1 MSVLGLDVGTSSCKA
16 MVIDER
22 GKTLAYTQRGYAMSA
37 PHPGRLELD
46 PAQLWHSVQSSIQEV
61 AAAAA
66 EDPIS
71 ALSIATMGDSFVPVD
86 GRGEP
91 TGNYI
96 LASDTRSTRETEILV
111 KELGYE
117 RIFEITGMP
126 PHPINT
132 LTKILWI
139 KNNDPD
145 SFARTAQYLCA
156 EEFVVSRLGLPPT
169 TSYSNACRTMAF
181 DIVAGKWSAEMMGVV
196 CLTEQA
202 FPAAVPSG
210 QVVGKVADPIAN
222 SLNLPKGVKVVSGGM
237 DQACSALG
245 AKAVHDGII
254 EDSLGTV
261 EAISFTI
268 DRSLLEE
275 ELRRGLLDGHYS
287 INCHVLGDKYLI
299 MALVLS
305 AGSTL
310 RWYSEE
316 FGREATSLKNKA
328 LWNLPLP
335 GEPLV
340 PTRLIFLP
348 YLAGSGTPTMNP
360 LARGIVLGLDLG
372 IHRDDLLRAILQ
384 GIVHEVSVNIDRLE
398 RLGIPI
404 KEIRCVG
411 GGSKSEYWLQLRA
424 DMLARPV
431 VKMSQSEAAVIGA
444 ALLAGIGGSMWGS
457 IEEAVEQVVREER
470 VFEPNTR
477 YQRFYR
483 LQNKIYR
490 ELYEQTEELFHQYIK
505 VVDSLDNGQS

>member
-16 MVIDER
+16 IVIDER
-22 GKTLAYTQRGYAMSA
+22 GKALAYAQRGYAMSA
-37 PHPGRLELD
+37 PHPGRLEVD
-46 PAQLWHSVQSSIQEV
+46 PDQLWHSVQSSIQEV
-61 AAAAA
+61 AAAVT

-91 TGNYI
+91 VGNYI

-117 RIFEITGMP
+117 RIFKITGMP

-132 LTKILWI
+132 LTKIFWI
-139 KNNDPD
+139 KNNDPEC
-145 SFARTAQYLCA
+145 FARTAKYLCA
-156 EEFVVSRLGLPPT
+156 EEFVVSRLGLPPS

-181 DIVAGKWSAEMMGVV
+181 DIENGKWSTDMMAVV
-196 CLTEQA
+196 GLSEES
-202 FPAAVPSG
+202 FPTAVPSG
-210 QVVGKVADPIAN
+210 QAVGEVAGSIAT

-268 DRSLLEE
+268 DRAFLDE
-275 ELRRGLLDGHYS
+275 ELRRGLLSGNYS
-287 INCHVLGDKYLI
+287 INCHVISNKYLI

-310 RWYSEE
+310 RWFCEKFGQETNSMREE
-316 FGREATSLKNKA
+316 IH
-328 LWNLPLP
+328 WNLPLP
-335 GEPLV
+335 DEPIV

-372 IHRDDLLRAILQ
+372 INRDDLLKSILQ
-384 GIVHEVSVNIDRLE
+384 GIVHEVSLNVDRLE

-431 VKMSQSEAAVIGA
+431 VKMSHSEAAVIGA
-444 ALLAGIGGSMWGS
+444 AVLAGIGGSMWGS
-457 IEEAVEQVVREER
+457 LEEAVEQVVREER
-470 VFEPNTR
+470 VFEPNPR
-477 YQRFYR
+477 YQQFYR
-483 LQNKIYR
+483 LQNSIYR
-490 ELYEQTEELFHQYIK
+490 ELYQQTVDLFHQYTSA
-505 VVDSLDNGQS
+505 VDSLDNG

>member
-1 MSVLGLDVGTSSCKA
+1 V
-16 MVIDER
+16 
-22 GKTLAYTQRGYAMSA
+22 
-37 PHPGRLELD
+37 
-46 PAQLWHSVQSSIQEV
+46 
-61 AAAAA
+61 
-66 EDPIS
+66 
-71 ALSIATMGDSFVPVD
+71 
-86 GRGEP
+86 
-91 TGNYI
+91 
-96 LASDTRSTRETEILV
+96 
-111 KELGYE
+111 
-117 RIFEITGMP
+117 
-126 PHPINT
+126 
-132 LTKILWI
+132 
-139 KNNDPD
+139 
-145 SFARTAQYLCA
+145 
-156 EEFVVSRLGLPPT
+156 
-169 TSYSNACRTMAF
+169 
-181 DIVAGKWSAEMMGVV
+181 
-196 CLTEQA
+196 
-202 FPAAVPSG
+202 
-210 QVVGKVADPIAN
+210 
-222 SLNLPKGVKVVSGGM
+222 
-237 DQACSALG
+237 
-245 AKAVHDGII
+245 
-254 EDSLGTV
+254 
-261 EAISFTI
+261 
-268 DRSLLEE
+268 
-275 ELRRGLLDGHYS
+275 LDGHYS